1 MTGRTGVDA
10 RVARALAV
18 FATGDRR
25 AAWESLTTM
34 ARQDPS
40 EPAWRRALVQ
50 TYRVAG
56 HPDQAARWGAAEP
69 ALLDDR
75 ERRLLRRAAARAR
88 SAAELRSYLALPVLP
103 PELDA
108 LLPPRAE
115 QRRHRLGPLA
125 DGFEKGAL
133 VVSSLL
139 AGPAIAIGI
148 VVTLVRA
155 FLGDP
160 SAHDVAQV
168 TAAGVLV
175 SVAGVGALLLVASV
189 LRARWV
195 RAALLLVAVV
205 AAVVLLA
212 AADPTSSAPFDG
224 AALPWAP

>member
-1 MTGRTGVDA
+1 MTGRPGVDA
-10 RVARALAV
+10 RVERALAV
-18 FATGDRR
+18 FAAGDRR

-34 ARQDPS
+34 ARRDPS

-50 TYRVAG
+50 TYRAAG
-56 HPDQAARWGAAEP
+56 HPDQAARWGAADP
-69 ALLDDR
+69 GLLDDR
-75 ERRLLRRAAARAR
+75 ERRLLKRAAARAR
-88 SAAELRSYLALPVLP
+88 TAAELRSYLALPVLP
-103 PELDA
+103 PELEA

-115 QRRHRLGPLA
+115 QRRHRSEPLA
-125 DGFEKGAL
+125 DGLKKGAV

-148 VVTLVRA
+148 TVTLVRA

-168 TAAGVLV
+168 TGAGVLL
-175 SVAGVGALLLVASV
+175 SVAGVGALVLVASV
-189 LRARWV
+189 LRGRWV
-195 RAALLLVAVV
+195 RAALLFVAVA

-212 AADPTSSAPFDG
+212 AADMTSTTPFDR